1 MHKIFVYGTLKASFA
16 NHGETLN
23 GEKCLGSCVTVDKYP
38 LVITGPWNSPVMFP
52 ELGVGKNVYG
62 EVYEVNNLKLNQLDK
77 FEYVHMPRGFRRIKL
92 EVKSNTGELLIAEA
106 YMRLRKFIKEIRSE
120 YISDYQDMHYV
131 HKSLR

>member
-1 MHKIFVYGTLKASFA
+1 MRNIFVYGTLKANFA
-16 NHGETLN
+16 NHGETLKK
-23 GEKCLGSCVTVDKYP
+23 ERCLGSYVTVDKYP

-77 FEYVHMPRGFRRIKL
+77 FEYVHMPRGFRRITL
-92 EVKSNTGELLIAEA
+92 EVESNSGELLIAEA

-120 YISDYQDMHYV
+120 YISDYQDKHYV
-131 HKSLR
+131 HKNLR